1 MAGPPPST
9 QRTHRRFLDV
19 QFNAALLDFAPKY
32 MKNQLELLAH
42 ECDQRLERQ
51 LLPRL
56 HAILREID
64 QERDAFE
71 EQKRDAARR
80 LREHLSLLPLEAAVV
95 NDALGQLH
103 AVTPR
108 HLALLPTAS
117 SLTIPALESAD
128 VSAPS
133 TSASSDGAFGTPDE
147 DTSSQAPV
155 SPGST
160 PETSS
165 HAVQDSVTQAKP
177 WAPPTK
183 SSTLESEVQAQ
194 VLAESSTVACSPKR
208 PKVDC
213 QNESDVSSKRQRT
226 ASEKA
231 PGVVQPLI
239 ERRVAFPNLMTG
251 ECIFRHAERKGFF
264 VVRCDYCKPGFFT
277 EPPLRYNRALK
288 HFQKH
293 DEVISDEEELTNE
306 YIFEN
311 FAFQVDGDEMAS
323 KYWIRE
329 HLGEMPHTFVPVGS
343 SGDTSQVDDTEDMA
357 RRHQEIEDAFSPPF
371 PKLRESLRSRQ
382 SDHEAEHEKPR
393 RARRNVP
400 RPDYAE
406 MVANKDP
413 WNASEMEIEKTF
425 KAVNTTRSTTSSKR
439 RLTKP
444 GFSSTSKTV
453 DTKK

>member
-1 MAGPPPST
+1 MAGLPSST

-19 QFNAALLDFAPKY
+19 QFDAALLDFAPKY
-32 MKNQLELLAH
+32 MKNQLEQLAH

-56 HAILREID
+56 HTLLREID

-71 EQKRDAARR
+71 GQKRDAARR
-80 LREHLSLLPLEAAVV
+80 LREHLSLLPLDAAVV
-95 NDALGQLH
+95 DGAVARLH
-103 AVTPR
+103 AVNPR
-108 HLALLPTAS
+108 HLTLLPTAS
-117 SLTIPALESAD
+117 SLALPALGSAS

-133 TSASSDGAFGTPDE
+133 ESTSSDGAFGTPDE

-160 PETSS
+160 PDILS
-165 HAVQDSVTQAKP
+165 HAAQNSITEAQP

-194 VLAESSTVACSPKR
+194 VLAESSTIPCGPKR
-208 PKVDC
+208 PRVNRQD
-213 QNESDVSSKRQRT
+213 ESDAFSKRQRT
-226 ASEKA
+226 ATEKA
-231 PGVVQPLI
+231 PGVVQPQI

-264 VVRCDYCKPGFFT
+264 VVRCDYCKSGSFT

-293 DEVISDEEELTNE
+293 DEVIPDEEELTNE

-343 SGDTSQVDDTEDMA
+343 SGDTSQADDIEEMV

-371 PKLRESLRSRQ
+371 PKLRESFRSRQ
-382 SDHEAEHEKPR
+382 SDREAKHEKPR

-413 WNASEMEIEKTF
+413 WNASEIEIEKTS
-425 KAVNTTRSTTSSKR
+425 KPVNTTRSTKSSKR

-444 GFSSTSKTV
+444 GFSSTSKTA

>member
-1 MAGPPPST
+1 MAGSPPST
-9 QRTHRRFLDV
+9 QRTRRRFLDV

-32 MKNQLELLAH
+32 MKNQLEQLAH

-56 HAILREID
+56 HAILCEID

-71 EQKRDAARR
+71 EQKRDAVSR
-80 LREHLSLLPLEAAVV
+80 LREHLSLLPLDAAVV
-95 NDALGQLH
+95 DDAVGQLH
-103 AVTPR
+103 AVAPR
-108 HLALLPTAS
+108 HLGVLPTAS
-117 SLTIPALESAD
+117 SLALPAFDSA
-128 VSAPS
+128 SLSTPS

-147 DTSSQAPV
+147 DTSSQAPA
-155 SPGST
+155 SPRST
-160 PETSS
+160 PETLS
-165 HAVQDSVTQAKP
+165 HAAQDSIAQTRP
-177 WAPPTK
+177 WTPPTK
-183 SSTLESEVQAQ
+183 SPTVESEVQAQ
-194 VLAESSTVACSPKR
+194 VLAESSTVPCGPKR
-208 PKVDC
+208 PKVDH

-226 ASEKA
+226 ANEKA
-231 PGVVQPLI
+231 PGAVQPQI

-293 DEVISDEEELTNE
+293 TEAISDEKELTNE

-329 HLGEMPHTFVPVGS
+329 HLGETPHTFVPVGS
-343 SGDTSQVDDTEDMA
+343 SGDTSQADDTEDTV
-357 RRHQEIEDAFSPPF
+357 RIHQEIEDAFSPPF

-382 SDHEAEHEKPR
+382 SDREVEHEKPH

-413 WNASEMEIEKTF
+413 WNTPEIEIE
-425 KAVNTTRSTTSSKR
+425 VLENM
-439 RLTKP
+439 
-444 GFSSTSKTV
+444 
-453 DTKK
+453 